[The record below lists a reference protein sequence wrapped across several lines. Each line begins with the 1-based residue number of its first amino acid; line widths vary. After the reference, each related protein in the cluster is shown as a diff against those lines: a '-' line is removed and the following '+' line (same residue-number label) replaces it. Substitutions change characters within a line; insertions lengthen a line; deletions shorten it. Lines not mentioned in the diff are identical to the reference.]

1 MAEQNRGPEEVREP
15 GTTGRYVVTID
26 PTATQQG
33 VDVLEQQ
40 AGVSADV
47 TAAGDKGIA
56 ASQLDDPE
64 ASVLFADLGIL
75 IAGGL
80 SAEQVRRVQ
89 ALTEEDNPIL
99 AIEPERND
107 YHALRSLSDNDIQ

>member
-1 MAEQNRGPEEVREP
+1 MPEQNQGPEEVREP

-33 VDVLEQQ
+33 IDVLGQRV
-40 AGVSADV
+40 GVGADATV
-47 TAAGDKGIA
+47 EGDEGIT

-64 ASVLFADLGIL
+64 VSVFFPDLGIL

-80 SAEQVRRVQ
+80 SAEQVRKVQ

-99 AIEPERND
+99 AIEPERDD
-107 YHALRSLSDNDIQ
+107 YSALHSPPDSTIQ

>member
-1 MAEQNRGPEEVREP
+1 MAEQDQGPEEVREA

-33 VDVLEQQ
+33 LDVLEQQ
-40 AGVSADV
+40 AGVSTDA
-47 TAAGDKGIA
+47 TAEGDEGIT

-64 ASVLFADLGIL
+64 ASVLFPDLGIL

-80 SAEQVRRVQ
+80 SAEQVKKVQ
-89 ALTEEDNPIL
+89 TLTEEDNPIL
-99 AIEPERND
+99 AIEPERRYN
-107 YHALRSLSDNDIQ
+107 ALHSPPDSAIQ

>member
-1 MAEQNRGPEEVREP
+1 MTEQNQGQEEVHEP

-33 VDVLEQQ
+33 LDVLGQQ
-40 AGVSADV
+40 VGVSADA
-47 TAAGDKGIA
+47 TAEGDEGIT
-56 ASQLDDPE
+56 ASQLGDPE
-64 ASVLFADLGIL
+64 VSVFFPDLGIL

-80 SAEQVRRVQ
+80 SAEQVRKVQ

-99 AIEPERND
+99 AIEPERRYN
-107 YHALRSLSDNDIQ
+107 ALDSPPDGAI

>member
-33 VDVLEQQ
+33 LDVLEQQ
-40 AGVSADV
+40 AGVSAD
-47 TAAGDKGIA
+47 AIAEGGQGIT

-64 ASVLFADLGIL
+64 ASVLFPDLGIL

-80 SAEQVRRVQ
+80 SAEQVGKVR

-107 YHALRSLSDNDIQ
+107 YGALRSPSDNAIQ

>member
-1 MAEQNRGPEEVREP
+1 MAEQDPGPEEVREP

-26 PTATQQG
+26 LTATQQG
-33 VDVLEQQ
+33 LDVLEQQ
-40 AGVSADV
+40 AGVSVDATAD
-47 TAAGDKGIA
+47 GDQGTI
-56 ASQLDDPE
+56 ASQVNDPE
-64 ASVLFADLGIL
+64 ASILFPDLGIL

-80 SAEQVRRVQ
+80 SAEQVRKLQ

-107 YHALRSLSDNDIQ
+107 YHALQSPSDSDIQ

>member
-1 MAEQNRGPEEVREP
+1 MAEQDPGPEEVREP

-33 VDVLEQQ
+33 LDVLEQQ
-40 AGVSADV
+40 AGVSAN
-47 TAAGDKGIA
+47 AIGQGDQGIT

-64 ASVLFADLGIL
+64 ASVLFPDLGIL

-80 SAEQVRRVQ
+80 SAEQVGKVQ
-89 ALTEEDNPIL
+89 SLTKEDNPIL

-107 YHALRSLSDNDIQ
+107 YHALRSPSDSATQ

>member
-1 MAEQNRGPEEVREP
+1 MAEQDRGPEEVREP

-33 VDVLEQQ
+33 LDVLEQQ
-40 AGVSADV
+40 ARVSADA
-47 TAAGDKGIA
+47 TAGGDEGITT
-56 ASQLDDPE
+56 SQLDAPE
-64 ASVLFADLGIL
+64 ASVLFPDLGIL

-80 SAEQVRRVQ
+80 SAEQVRKIQ

-99 AIEPERND
+99 AIEPERRYD
-107 YHALRSLSDNDIQ
+107 ALHSAPDSYSQ